1 MIRIPYCL
9 KCDNCKVNM
18 VCDAYPEGIPADVL
32 HTSKVEGVICNKQI
46 AFKKRIVE
54 KQNRTQNTISHK

>member
-1 MIRIPYCL
+1 
-9 KCDNCKVNM
+9 M

-32 HTSKVEGVICNKQI
+32 PTSKVEGVICNKQI

-54 KQNRTQNTISHK
+54 KQNRTQNTTSHK